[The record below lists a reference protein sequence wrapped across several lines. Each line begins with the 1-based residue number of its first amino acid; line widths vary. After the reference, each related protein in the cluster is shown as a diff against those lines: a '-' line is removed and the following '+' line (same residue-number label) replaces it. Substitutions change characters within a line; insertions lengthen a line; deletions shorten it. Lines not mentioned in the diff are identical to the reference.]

1 MWLAEVG
8 VQIPAGNPAVIV
20 SVVRCAQ
27 AGMRHLVDWFPLVRD
42 YGALP
47 ARVDAGG
54 GRLSRPGLT
63 ARAVGFLRPTG
74 ATARGAV
81 PVVGGPSAG
90 RPTPMVT
97 GGA

>member
-20 SVVRCAQ
+20 SVARCAQ
-27 AGMRHLVDWFPLVRD
+27 EGMRHLVDWFPLVRD
-42 YGALP
+42 HGVLR
-47 ARVDAGG
+47 ARVDSGA
-54 GRLSRPGLT
+54 GRLSRPGLM
-63 ARAVGFLRPTG
+63 ARAVGFFRPTG
-74 ATARGAV
+74 RTARGAV

-90 RPTPMVT
+90 RPTPLVT